1 MGPASAG
8 PTPLFSRGRDV
19 FNSPRVLDIPKDK
32 SCYAPSPHYT
42 RKWAILNEG
51 RNGLLAS
58 FEVPAVFPGH

>member
-1 MGPASAG
+1 M
-8 PTPLFSRGRDV
+8 